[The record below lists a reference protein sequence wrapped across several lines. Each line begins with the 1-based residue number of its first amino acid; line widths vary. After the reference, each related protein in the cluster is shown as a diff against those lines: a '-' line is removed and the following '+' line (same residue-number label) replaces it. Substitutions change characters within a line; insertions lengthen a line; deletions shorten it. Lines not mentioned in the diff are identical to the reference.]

1 MRALGEA
8 VLRIALVLA
17 LLGLCLALAHGG
29 HAHFGVFPGWYSQ
42 AQAERG
48 RVLALQQCAACH
60 GPKLEGRYGPPLSG
74 PRFLARWG
82 GRSAE
87 ELGRYIATRM
97 PLGRAGTLQEAQV
110 LDLLAFILQAN
121 GYPAGMK
128 DLEAG
133 SLKQV
138 QFLKP

>member
-1 MRALGEA
+1 M
-8 VLRIALVLA
+8 LRIALALA

-42 AQAERG
+42 AQAQRG
-48 RVLALQQCAACH
+48 RSLALQQCAACH
-60 GPKLEGRYGPPLSG
+60 GPKLEGRYGPPLAG

-97 PLGRAGTLQEAQV
+97 PLGRAGSLESKQV
-110 LDLLAFILQAN
+110 LELIAYILQAN
-121 GYPAGMK
+121 GYPAGPK
-128 DLEAG
+128 DLDSK
-133 SLKQV
+133 SLRQI
-138 QFLKP
+138 QFLTPDSKK